1 MKIDLYLKNNSC
13 VVVNTRH
20 ASMDSFAEH
29 LACSQIKGFTN
40 YKDIE
45 PIGDYVVIDD
55 EYIRY
60 DEIVH
65 FRAHKED
72 K

>member
-1 MKIDLYLKNNSC
+1 
-13 VVVNTRH
+13 
-20 ASMDSFAEH
+20 MDSFAED

-40 YKDIE
+40 YRDIE

-65 FRAHKED
+65 FRAHKEE